1 MLISADNGAKKCF
14 NAAEAFGPSARV
26 RPKAAINLRNHFSM
40 KKG

>member
-1 MLISADNGAKKCF
+1 MLISADNGAENCF
-14 NAAEAFGPSARV
+14 SAAEAFGLSARG